1 MFILTLFY
9 KTLVTRVLCQ
19 SLNKSSLI
27 LFELLS
33 LWSSTKET
41 ETVWTFEWSNRD
53 PFPARKFLT
62 NDTLFYSE
70 DIDYKTL
77 DSSKIQQKLSDP
89 AQYLI
94 MAAKNF
100 NT

>member
-41 ETVWTFEWSNRD
+41 ETVWTFEWSKRD

-62 NDTLFYSE
+62 KDTLFHSE
-70 DIDYKTL
+70 GIDYKNL
-77 DSSKIQQKLSDP
+77 DSSNTTENLQ
-89 AQYLI
+89 AQNLI